1 MVLSKPC
8 ICDLPWSSFIQ
19 IFRSVSR
26 RNKGNNCPWLVS
38 WGHMVPGRHDR
49 SRLVP
54 FFPGCPAWYRLQS
67 PLPIDPQVTTPLIWV
82 VYYTIQRINYL
93 KTIRFHCIGSR
104 TTCWVCEAE
113 LRQEAVEK
121 GFPIAQHGIPWRRLY
136 ACTCFTKY
144 TLPVSTFQ
152 VLDKS
157 GVENEKKSSNSCL
170 ISVNYGHYLMNFYVG
185 DRVELYATRTL
196 DSSRR

>member
-1 MVLSKPC
+1 MLE
-8 ICDLPWSSFIQ
+8 ILTGTPWQIASDFHSS
-19 IFRSVSR
+19 
-26 RNKGNNCPWLVS
+26 
-38 WGHMVPGRHDR
+38 
-49 SRLVP
+49 
-54 FFPGCPAWYRLQS
+54 AWYRLQL
-67 PLPIDPQVTTPLIWV
+67 PLPIDPEVSTPLIWV

-93 KTIRFHCIGSR
+93 KTIRFHSFGSR
-104 TTCWVCEAE
+104 TTCWVNLWSWAEKEA
-113 LRQEAVEK
+113 EK
-121 GFPIAQHGIPWRRLY
+121 GFPIAQHGIPWRRHH

-152 VLDKS
+152 VLNKS

-185 DRVELYATRTL
+185 GRVELYATRTL